1 MFAPSNQEFI
11 LSRIREL
18 KNSYFVS
25 LFEDKKIILLRVN
38 KNLGIMGLIY
48 PNESRELMRLAFQ
61 LHQELGCGF
70 REKIYQDAFEV
81 LLKENHVPYI
91 REAHISLNFHGTILA
106 HDFYYDFLCYDKI
119 GIELKAV
126 SELIGEYESQLI
138 NYLHVSNHKLGLLLN
153 FGKDS
158 LQYKWFPNVWH
169 HRKSKEIQNSRNS

>member
-1 MFAPSNQEFI
+1 M
-11 LSRIREL
+11 
-18 KNSYFVS
+18 S